1 MIPQRDKKNNE
12 LKYALYVVSTPIGNL
27 KDITLRAI
35 EILKQSEYILCEDT
49 RVSKN
54 LLEKYNIKSKLISNH
69 KFNEKKNINKIIE
82 ILQSKTI
89 VSIIS
94 DAGTPGISD
103 PGRIIVNECIKNNID
118 VYPVPGASAV
128 TAAVSI
134 SGFSEKYYFYGFF
147 PQKNK
152 DLKEDFKILSNL
164 NCSIVFFISPQK
176 INKAIGVIKNF
187 FSDRKILICREI
199 SKFYEEH
206 IRTNVTELELFDK
219 LPKGELTVVLS
230 EKDIKKNIYKN
241 LNESDKKNIKKMI
254 KTLSIKDITNLISQN
269 NNISKKEIY
278 NYCLKLKNE
287 K

>member
-1 MIPQRDKKNNE
+1 MIPQRDKKINE
-12 LKYALYVVSTPIGNL
+12 LKCALYVVSTPIGNL

-54 LLEKYNIKSKLISNH
+54 LLEKHNIKSKLISNH
-69 KFNEKKNINKIIE
+69 KFNEKKNIDKIIQ
-82 ILQSKTI
+82 ILKSEKI

-103 PGRIIVNECIKNNID
+103 PGRIIVNECVKNDVD
-118 VYPVPGASAV
+118 VYPIPGASAV

-152 DLKEDFKILSNL
+152 NLKEDFKILSNL
-164 NCSIVFFISPQK
+164 NSSIVFFVSPQK
-176 INKAIGVIKNF
+176 INKAIGFIKDF

-199 SKFYEEH
+199 SKLYEEH
-206 IRTNVTELELFDK
+206 IRTNVKQLELFDK
-219 LPKGELTVVLS
+219 LPKGELTIVLS
-230 EKDIKKNIYKN
+230 EKDVKKNIYKN
-241 LNESDKKNIKKMI
+241 LDESDKKNIKKMI
-254 KTLSIKDITNLISQN
+254 KNLSIKDITDLISQN
-269 NNISKKEIY
+269 KNVSKKEIY

>member
-94 DAGTPGISD
+94 DAGTPSISD
-103 PGRIIVNECIKNNID
+103 PGKIIINECIKNNID

-164 NCSIVFFISPQK
+164 NCSIIFFISPQK

-230 EKDIKKNIYKN
+230 EKNIKKNIHKN
-241 LNESDKKNIKKMI
+241 LTESDKKNIKKMI
-254 KTLSIKDITNLISQN
+254 KTLSIKDITDLLSQN
-269 NNISKKEIY
+269 KSISKKEIY

>member
-164 NCSIVFFISPQK
+164 NCSIIFFISPQK

-230 EKDIKKNIYKN
+230 EKNIKKNIHKN

-254 KTLSIKDITNLISQN
+254 KTLSIKDITDLLSQN
-269 NNISKKEIY
+269 KNISKKEIY

>member
-1 MIPQRDKKNNE
+1 MIPQRDKKINE
-12 LKYALYVVSTPIGNL
+12 LKCALYVVSTPIGNL

-69 KFNEKKNINKIIE
+69 KFNEKKNIDKIIQ
-82 ILQSKTI
+82 ILKSEKI

-94 DAGTPGISD
+94 DAGTPSISD
-103 PGRIIVNECIKNNID
+103 PGRIIVNECVKNDID
-118 VYPVPGASAV
+118 VYPIPGASAV
-128 TAAVSI
+128 TAALSI

-164 NCSIVFFISPQK
+164 NSSIVFFISPQK
-176 INKAIGVIKNF
+176 INKAIGFIKDF

-199 SKFYEEH
+199 SKLYEEH
-206 IRTNVTELELFDK
+206 IRTNVNQLELFDK
-219 LPKGELTVVLS
+219 LPKGELTIVLS

-241 LNESDKKNIKKMI
+241 LDESDKKNIKKMI
-254 KTLSIKDITNLISQN
+254 KNLSIKDITDLISQN
-269 NNISKKEIY
+269 KNVSKKEIY

>member
-1 MIPQRDKKNNE
+1 MIPQRDKKINE
-12 LKYALYVVSTPIGNL
+12 IKYGLYVVSTPIGNL

-35 EILKQSEYILCEDT
+35 EILKQSECILCEDT

-82 ILQSKTI
+82 ILNFKKI

-94 DAGTPGISD
+94 DAGTPSISD
-103 PGRIIVNECIKNNID
+103 PGRIIINACIKNGID
-118 VYPVPGASAV
+118 VYPVPGPSAV

-152 DLKEDFKILSNL
+152 DIKEDFKILSNL

-176 INKAIGVIKNF
+176 INKAIKIIKDF

-206 IRTNVTELELFDK
+206 IRTNVTKLELFDK

-230 EKDIKKNIYKN
+230 EKDTNKNAYKI

-254 KTLSIKDITNLISQN
+254 KTLSIKDIIDLLSQN
-269 NNISKKEIY
+269 KNISKKEVY

>member
-54 LLEKYNIKSKLISNH
+54 LLEIYNIKSKLISNH

-82 ILQSKTI
+82 ILKSKKI

-176 INKAIGVIKNF
+176 INKSIGFIKNF

-206 IRTNVTELELFDK
+206 IRTNVAQLELFDK
-219 LPKGELTVVLS
+219 LPKGELTIVLS
-230 EKDIKKNIYKN
+230 EKDIKKNTYKN
-241 LNESDKKNIKKMI
+241 LNESNKKNIKKMI
-254 KTLSIKDITNLISQN
+254 KTLSIKDITDLLSQN
-269 NNISKKEIY
+269 KNISKKEIY

>member
-176 INKAIGVIKNF
+176 INKAIEVIKNF

-254 KTLSIKDITNLISQN
+254 KTLSIKDIIDLISQN
-269 NNISKKEIY
+269 KNVSKKEIY
-278 NYCLKLKNE
+278 NYCLELKNE

>member
-1 MIPQRDKKNNE
+1 MIPQRDNKINE
-12 LKYALYVVSTPIGNL
+12 IKYGLYVVSTPIGNL

-69 KFNEKKNINKIIE
+69 KFNENKNINKIIQ
-82 ILQSKTI
+82 ILKAKTI
-89 VSIIS
+89 ISIIS

-103 PGRIIVNECIKNNID
+103 PGKIIVNECIKNNIN
-118 VYPVPGASAV
+118 VYPVPGPSAV
-128 TAAVSI
+128 TASVSI

-147 PQKNK
+147 PEKNK
-152 DLKEDFKILSNL
+152 DLKEDLKILSNL
-164 NCSIVFFISPQK
+164 NCSIVFFISSKK
-176 INKAIGVIKNF
+176 INKVIIFIKNF

-199 SKFYEEH
+199 SKLYEEH
-206 IRTNVTELELFDK
+206 IRTNVNQLELFDK
-219 LPKGELTVVLS
+219 LPKGELTIVLS
-230 EKDIKKNIYKN
+230 EKDVKKNIYKN
-241 LNESDKKNIKKMI
+241 LDESDKKNIKKMI
-254 KTLSIKDITNLISQN
+254 KNLSIKDITDLISQN
-269 NNISKKEIY
+269 KNVSKKEIY

>member
-82 ILQSKTI
+82 ILKSKTI

-118 VYPVPGASAV
+118 VYPVPGPSAV

-164 NCSIVFFISPQK
+164 NCSIIFFISPQK

-254 KTLSIKDITNLISQN
+254 KTLSIKDITDLLSQN
-269 NNISKKEIY
+269 KNISKKEIY

>member
-1 MIPQRDKKNNE
+1 MIPQRDNKINE
-12 LKYALYVVSTPIGNL
+12 IKYGLYVVSTPIGNL

-103 PGRIIVNECIKNNID
+103 PGRIVVNACIKNSID
-118 VYPVPGASAV
+118 VYPVPGPSAI

-152 DLKEDFKILSNL
+152 NIKEDFEILSNL

-176 INKAIGVIKNF
+176 INKAINIIKIF

-206 IRTNVTELELFDK
+206 IRTNVTKLQLFDK

-230 EKDIKKNIYKN
+230 EKDIKKDIYKN
-241 LNESDKKNIKKMI
+241 LSESDKKNIRKMI
-254 KTLSIKDITNLISQN
+254 KTLSVKDITNLLSQSR
-269 NNISKKEIY
+269 NISKKEIY

>member
-1 MIPQRDKKNNE
+1 MIPQREKKINE

-82 ILQSKTI
+82 ILQSKMI

-103 PGRIIVNECIKNNID
+103 PGRIIINECIKNNID
-118 VYPVPGASAV
+118 VYSVPGASAV

-152 DLKEDFKILSNL
+152 DLKEDFKTLSNL

-176 INKAIGVIKNF
+176 INKAIGSIKNF

-206 IRTNVTELELFDK
+206 IRTNVVQLELFDK
-219 LPKGELTVVLS
+219 LPKGELTIVLS
-230 EKDIKKNIYKN
+230 EKDIKKNTYKN
-241 LNESDKKNIKKMI
+241 LDESDKKNIRKMI
-254 KTLSIKDITNLISQN
+254 KTLSIKDITDLISQN
-269 NNISKKEIY
+269 KNISKKEIY
-278 NYCLKLKNE
+278 NFCLKIKNE

>member
-1 MIPQRDKKNNE
+1 MKAIKIEKYGGPE
-12 LKYALYVVSTPIGNL
+12 VLKI

-35 EILKQSEYILCEDT
+35 EILKQSEFILCEDT

-54 LLEKYNIKSKLISNH
+54 LLEKYNIKSKLIPNH

-118 VYPVPGASAV
+118 VYPVPGASAA

-164 NCSIVFFISPQK
+164 NCSIIFFISPQK
-176 INKAIGVIKNF
+176 INKAIEVIKNF

-206 IRTNVTELELFDK
+206 IRTNVIQLELFDK

-241 LNESDKKNIKKMI
+241 LNESDKKNIKK
-254 KTLSIKDITNLISQN
+254 
-269 NNISKKEIY
+269 
-278 NYCLKLKNE
+278 KL
-287 K
+287 

>member
-176 INKAIGVIKNF
+176 INKAIEVIKNF

-206 IRTNVTELELFDK
+206 IRINVTELELFDK

-254 KTLSIKDITNLISQN
+254 KTLSIKDITDLLSQN
-269 NNISKKEIY
+269 KNISKKEIY

>member
-1 MIPQRDKKNNE
+1 MIPQRDKKINE
-12 LKYALYVVSTPIGNL
+12 LKYGLYVVSTPIGNL

-35 EILKQSEYILCEDT
+35 EILKKSEYILCEDT

-103 PGRIIVNECIKNNID
+103 PGRIVVNACAKNNIE
-118 VYPVPGASAV
+118 VYPVPGPSAI

-152 DLKEDFKILSNL
+152 NIKEDFEILSNL

-176 INKAIGVIKNF
+176 INKAINIIKIF

-206 IRTNVTELELFDK
+206 IRTNVTKLQLFDK

-230 EKDIKKNIYKN
+230 EKDIKKDIYKN
-241 LNESDKKNIKKMI
+241 LSESDKKNIKKMI
-254 KTLSIKDITNLISQN
+254 KNLSIKDITDLISQN
-269 NNISKKEIY
+269 KNVSKKEIY